1 MSEISKFNQ
10 NLLIKKIDNETRNIQ
25 IINNDIL
32 ISIAGQF
39 DQNLKYLAKLT
50 NTCVFFRGNSIT
62 CKGDPENT
70 IVFCEAIK
78 FLINKY
84 LLTNIIE
91 KGDILLS
98 VKKNIELTQSNVKS
112 FKQLIKTP
120 SKSVIAR
127 SEKQSDYIK
136 ALKEKDIVV
145 ALGPAGTGKSFLA
158 VSVAVTL
165 LMEKKIERVILSRPA
180 VEAGEKLGFLPGDM
194 KEKVDPY
201 LRPLYDALYEL
212 FGADKI
218 DKKIETGEIEIAPLA
233 FMRGRTL
240 KNCFAILDE
249 AQNAT
254 ETQIKMFLTRIGEN
268 SKLVVNGDPSQVDL
282 INKSHSGLIKSK
294 RILENLSEIKIIEF
308 DHNDVVRH
316 PLVSKIIKAYQAQSN
331 DDKN

>member
-1 MSEISKFNQ
+1 MPEINKLEHNWI
-10 NLLIKKIDNETRNIQ
+10 IKKIDSETINIQ
-25 IINNDIL
+25 VTNNDIL
-32 ISIAGQF
+32 ITIVGQF

-50 NTCVFFRGNSIT
+50 DTNVFFRGNSIT
-62 CKGDPENT
+62 CKGQTENT
-70 IVFCEAIK
+70 SIFCEAIK

-91 KGDILLS
+91 KEDIIHS
-98 VKKNIELTQSNVKS
+98 VKKKKEIKESNVKS
-112 FKQLIKTP
+112 FQQLIKTP
-120 SKSVIAR
+120 RKSVIAR
-127 SEKQSDYIK
+127 SDKQSDYIK
-136 ALKEKDIVV
+136 ALRENDIVM

-158 VSVAVTL
+158 VSVAITL

-282 INKSHSGLIKSK
+282 INKTHSGLVKS
-294 RILENLSEIKIIEF
+294 RNILNNLKEIKMIEF

-316 PLVSKIIKAYQAQSN
+316 PLVSKIIRAYQTKST